1 MDVSNA
7 SVRPPILDSSGKNYS
22 LWKTR
27 MTMYIKSIDER
38 AWVVVL
44 DGWTP
49 PRVTDDVGNIT
60 PKPESQW
67 SADERLIS
75 SHNSRALKAIFISVD
90 VPCFRMIS
98 NCVEARDAW
107 FILQE
112 KCEGLT
118 SVRVTKLRML
128 TTKFEIFR
136 MHEDE
141 TILTY
146 YEKLCEI
153 SNEAVDLEEPIN
165 NKRLVSKMLRS
176 LPERYN
182 MKISS
187 IEETADVT
195 SIRIGDLVSMLVA
208 FETNLEQQ
216 KPGYYPKNVVFH
228 VDKSAS
234 TIDVTDNVESADVD
248 LEDDD
253 DVNLVML
260 AKNFNNMMKSLKKA
274 KNKSGG
280 KRMSMGSS
288 SNICNVKSN
297 YISPASEIINGDNI
311 QCRGCQGMGHYA
323 NECPTVAR
331 KRQAGLTPV
340 LCSFSKSEEEQ
351 FLWSA
356 TINEDELSEAR
367 VIEVLEELDV
377 ISDVEISDDVTE
389 PDLTNVGDNVDNI
402 VSNIQDVDDMEI
414 STNTTNWYE
423 IIFLGKIN
431 TNIPDVSCTA
441 VVEEQVIDPLKEME
455 NNEAL
460 YEEVDNQCGELMND
474 LCLLLDENQ
483 KSKDEVTRIEGLLT
497 QCVVEL
503 GKLND
508 EVVSVERTF
517 EHLNKGTS
525 DLNEVLSQVQTG
537 QCGLGYITEG
547 LSMLNEHHNTTVYA
561 KERNIGVIMEN
572 VTNIGFSHKE
582 KSKRKLKSYA
592 CHYCSTSGHI
602 KPYSVKCLSDV
613 DDLSDKQMFDSYQ
626 TNVSNISRFVFGAMS
641 NTEKDDEPCNVIYIF
656 LHANISDSWY
666 FDSGCSRYMT
676 GSKALLTDY
685 VSTNGG
691 NITFRAGMLVKF
703 DKNICEVFDN
713 INQCVM
719 MCRRSSDISYKFED
733 DNICNVTKLN
743 DVKLWHQRLGH
754 ADLKN
759 LQKLIANDVIRGL
772 PKFVIKRDVVC
783 QPCQKGQ
790 QLRTAY
796 PMLSTCNTT
805 RCFELL
811 HMNLMSPIE
820 VESLG
825 GKRYVLVCAYEYSKY
840 TWVAF
845 IKIKSETFCQF
856 DKLYKKFCAQY
867 GMNVGRIIIYHG
879 KAFENLLF
887 DDFCTNHCFLEYS
900 TLKIPY
906 QTSVAVWKN
915 MILQEIMRAMLHA
928 KSLSKCL
935 WTEAVNTACHIIYRG
950 YLRPDDEDVSVILE
964 EHEESEQTSEQRRNV
979 NVDPTSDATSN
990 DSTPEPESVEN
1001 TSDPMMNREDIFFMT
1016 PAGAILQDMLERITP
1031 TLSLLVMCQN
1041 KCKLERG
1048 RRPATKIW

>member
-1 MDVSNA
+1 MDVVIA
-7 SVRPPILDSSGKNYS
+7 SVRPPALDSSGKNYS

-27 MTMYIKSIDER
+27 MKMYIKSIDER
-38 AWVVVL
+38 AWAVVL

-90 VPCFRMIS
+90 VPCFRLIS

-112 KCEGLT
+112 QCEGSA
-118 SVRVTKLRML
+118 SVRATKLRML
-128 TTKFEIFR
+128 TTKFEILR

-141 TILTY
+141 TIPAY

-153 SNEAVDLEEPIN
+153 SNETLGLGKPISN
-165 NKRLVSKMLRS
+165 ERLVSKMLRS

-187 IEETADVT
+187 IEATADVT
-195 SIRIGDLVSMLVA
+195 SIRIGDLVRKLVT

-216 KPGYYPKNVVFH
+216 KPGYYLKNVAFH

-234 TIDVTDNVESADVD
+234 AIDVTDNVESADVD

-260 AKNFNNMMKSLKKA
+260 AKTFNNMMKSLNKA

-280 KRMSMGSS
+280 KRMSVGSS
-288 SNICNVKSN
+288 FNICNVKRN
-297 YISPASEIINGDNI
+297 YTSPTSEIINADNI

-323 NECPTVAR
+323 NEYPTVAR
-331 KRQAGLTPV
+331 KRQAGLSPV
-340 LCSFSKSEEEQ
+340 LSSFSKSEEEQ
-351 FLWSA
+351 FLWSV
-356 TINEDELSEAR
+356 TIDEDELLEAG
-367 VIEVLEELDV
+367 VIEALEELDV
-377 ISDVEISDDVTE
+377 ISDVVSDDDTE
-389 PDLTNVGDNVDNI
+389 PDLMNV
-402 VSNIQDVDDMEI
+402 
-414 STNTTNWYE
+414 
-423 IIFLGKIN
+423 
-431 TNIPDVSCTA
+431 DVSCTA
-441 VVEEQVIDPLKEME
+441 AVEEQVIDPLKEME

-497 QCVVEL
+497 QHDVEL
-503 GKLND
+503 GKLNN

-525 DLNEVLSQVQTG
+525 DLNEVLSQVQIG
-537 QCGLGYITEG
+537 QCGLGYITEV
-547 LSMLNEHHNTTVYA
+547 LSMLNEHHNTTVCA

-572 VTNIGFSHKE
+572 VTNIGFSHEE

-592 CHYCSTSGHI
+592 CHYCSTPGHI
-602 KPYSVKCLSDV
+602 KPYSVKCLSVV
-613 DDLSDKQMFDSYQ
+613 DDLSVKQMFDSYQ
-626 TNVSNISRFVFGAMS
+626 TNVSNISRFIFGAMS

-676 GSKALLTDY
+676 GSEALLTDY

-691 NITFRAGMLVKF
+691 NVTFRAGMLVKF

-719 MCRRSSDISYKFED
+719 MCRRSSDISYKSKD
-733 DNICNVTKLN
+733 DNICNVAKLN
-743 DVKLWHQRLGH
+743 DVELWHQSLGH

-759 LQKLIANDVIRGL
+759 LQKLIANNVVRGL
-772 PKFVIKRDVVC
+772 PKFVIKRDV
-783 QPCQKGQ
+783 
-790 QLRTAY
+790 
-796 PMLSTCNTT
+796 
-805 RCFELL
+805 
-811 HMNLMSPIE
+811 
-820 VESLG
+820 
-825 GKRYVLVCAYEYSKY
+825 
-840 TWVAF
+840 
-845 IKIKSETFCQF
+845 F
-856 DKLYKKFCAQY
+856 DKLYKMFGAQY

-887 DDFCTNHCFLEYS
+887 DDFCTNHYFLLEYS
-900 TLKIPY
+900 TLKTPY

-915 MILQEIMRAMLHA
+915 MILQEMMRAMLHA

-935 WTEAVNTACHIIYRG
+935 WTEAVNTACHIINRG
-950 YLRPDDEDVSVILE
+950 YLRPDDEDVSVLLE
-964 EHEESEQTSEQRRNV
+964 EHEESEQTSEQRTNV
-979 NVDPTSDATSN
+979 NVDPTSDVTSS
-990 DSTPEPESVEN
+990 DSTPEPELVEN
-1001 TSDPMMNREDIFFMT
+1001 TSDPDDEQGRHLLHDSSRCDPPGHVRKNHTNTQLIGDVSEQMQTRKRKET
-1016 PAGAILQDMLERITP
+1016 SYKDMVRI
-1031 TLSLLVMCQN
+1031 SCM
-1041 KCKLERG
+1041 
-1048 RRPATKIW
+1048 